1 MFAKLLKAFHQKE
14 NVANYVL
21 RGAGRRMQSGAA
33 ATPPSRHHGWRRT
46 PHGTGVTRT
55 QRHPSVSLSRLPSS
69 QPEPAQFWKAPGVAA
84 CGCTAEMAEGGRVAQ
99 TAEVRSSA

>member
-33 ATPPSRHHGWRRT
+33 ATPPSR
-46 PHGTGVTRT
+46 HGTGVTRT